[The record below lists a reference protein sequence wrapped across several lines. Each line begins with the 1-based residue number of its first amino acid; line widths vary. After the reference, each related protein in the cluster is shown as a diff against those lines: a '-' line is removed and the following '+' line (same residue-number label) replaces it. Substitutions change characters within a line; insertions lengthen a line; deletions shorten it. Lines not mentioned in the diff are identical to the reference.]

1 MPPKGLSPAMSKTQY
16 GPGETWPRHQMPYW
30 NVTLAE
36 ARAAAWTLHYL
47 DAPHCFGT
55 VFCPGGDDGMRHSFK
70 VDKTA
75 RGGES
80 MSREARKLIRRC
92 QHGSSTT
99 GSRVR
104 ARQEECRRL
113 LDEAEQL
120 ISIADDGLTMAEA
133 RAAAWA
139 DLERLETQLE
149 TAAAN
154 VAETL
159 RTAQEAGGR
168 RPVTLTTPLSQMRSR
183 RPWATPQQPWAT
195 PNRRRL
201 HSGDAGHTLP
211 SRSSIACRMRLLG
224 SPSCET
230 ASRLSREQP
239 NLANYECWNFPTVG
253 YAARSA
259 KGGRSDDREDP
270 HASPGD

>member
-1 MPPKGLSPAMSKTQY
+1 MSSDSNRAIPPSLGARGRIKDLARQGHQRRVPPKGLSPAMSKTQY
-16 GPGETWPRHQMPYW
+16 GPDATWPRHQMPYW
-30 NVTLAE
+30 NEALDE

-47 DAPHCFGT
+47 DAPHRFGD
-55 VFCPGGDDGMRHSFK
+55 VFCPGGDDGMRHSFR

-92 QHGSSTT
+92 QHGSSTI
-99 GSRVR
+99 GSKVR
-104 ARQEECRRL
+104 TRQEECRRL

-154 VAETL
+154 VAEVL
-159 RTAQEAGGR
+159 RTEQEAAWQAASDADDA
-168 RPVTLTTPLSQMRSR
+168 PDPDTIAETLDDAATAVASAESAATPLNVRKPRLAKPLLDRAQDALARIAELR
-183 RPWATPQQPWAT
+183 
-195 PNRRRL
+195 NRL
-201 HSGDAGHTLP
+201 KALP
-211 SRSSIACRMRLLG
+211 
-224 SPSCET
+224 
-230 ASRLSREQP
+230 
-239 NLANYECWNFPTVG
+239 
-253 YAARSA
+253 
-259 KGGRSDDREDP
+259 
-270 HASPGD
+270 

>member
-1 MPPKGLSPAMSKTQY
+1 MSKTQY

-30 NVTLAE
+30 NVALAE
-36 ARAAAWTLHYL
+36 ARAAAWTLHYI

-104 ARQEECRRL
+104 ARREECRRL

-120 ISIADDGLTMAEA
+120 ISIGDDWLTMAEA
-133 RAAAWA
+133 RLAAWA

-159 RTAQEAGGR
+159 RTAQEAAWQAASDADDAPEPDAIAETLDDAATAVGDAKSTATTLKRR
-168 RPVTLTTPLSQMRSR
+168 RPRLADPLLDRAQDALARIAELR
-183 RPWATPQQPWAT
+183 
-195 PNRRRL
+195 NRL
-201 HSGDAGHTLP
+201 DALP
-211 SRSSIACRMRLLG
+211 
-224 SPSCET
+224 
-230 ASRLSREQP
+230 
-239 NLANYECWNFPTVG
+239 
-253 YAARSA
+253 
-259 KGGRSDDREDP
+259 
-270 HASPGD
+270 